1 MDYLKEKMMVSSRAR
16 KNLNLADLL
25 GKESLENLLEK
36 QKLLAHLIMKRVKM
50 KLQ

>member
-16 KNLNLADLL
+16 NNLNLADLL

-36 QKLLAHLIMKRVKM
+36 QKLLALLIMKRVKM